1 MARPKREITMARCAG
16 AALLAAIEIYNK
28 PTVEYREQTFALLVT
43 NAWEVLLKAR
53 IVQSANGKVQSIYR
67 RKRGSRLIDRD
78 PETQEPR
85 TISLRQALERTSVP
99 GEVAANIKGLMLIR
113 NTAAHLGTLEPA
125 VQRKVLQF
133 GTASI
138 ENFTK
143 ISRLWF
149 SETFDTPYLLPLGF
163 VGDATIV
170 QTAVS
175 KSQRPLLRALDL
187 ISDSSIDTSANDYS
201 VTLHISVD
209 IQRGLTGGGSIGL
222 TNDPSAPKV
231 SISDDEALGQY
242 PATYSELIEMCKLR
256 YPGFKRDRKFQ
267 ARLRE
272 IKADANCAHERRLDP
287 NKPTGQTKMFYNLEA
302 SVQLLDNEYGYSQQA
317 Q

>member
-1 MARPKREITMARCAG
+1 MARCAG
-16 AALLAAIEIYNK
+16 AALLAAIEVYNK
-28 PTVEYREQTFALLVT
+28 PTVEYREQTFALLAT

-53 IVQSANGKVQSIYR
+53 IVQLASGRVQSIYR

-99 GEVAANIKGLMLIR
+99 GEVATNIKGLMLIR

-133 GTASI
+133 GTASVM
-138 ENFTK
+138 NFAK

-149 SETFDTPYLLPLGF
+149 NETVDAPYLLPLGF

-175 KSQRPLLRALDL
+175 KSQRPLLRALDV
-187 ISDSSIDTSANDYS
+187 ISNSSTETGATDYS
-201 VTLHISVD
+201 VTLHINVD
-209 IQRGLTGGGSIGL
+209 IQRGLSGGGSIGI
-222 TNDPSAPKV
+222 TSDPSAPKV

-242 PATYSELIEMCKLR
+242 PATYSDLIEMCKQR
-256 YPGFKRDRKFQ
+256 YPGFKQDAKFKALLRD
-267 ARLRE
+267 
-272 IKADANCAHERRLDP
+272 IKADANCAHERKLDP
-287 NKPTGQTKMFYNLEA
+287 KKPQGQAKMFYNVGA
-302 SVQLLDNEYGYSQQA
+302 SMNRLDVEYG
-317 Q
+317 